1 MDQRGCMKQVED
13 RDFNVPKMVM
23 RTGKGGH
30 NSKKHREKFKQF
42 IKTADLTEEDY
53 DDFEWEEE

>member
-1 MDQRGCMKQVED
+1 MKQVED

-23 RTGKGGH
+23 RTGKGAH
-30 NSKKHREKFKQF
+30 NPKKHREKFKQF

-53 DDFEWEEE
+53 EDFEWEED